1 MDQPTFAAPAGT
13 CHGWR
18 DGDVIRATGIR
29 YARAE
34 RYGLPSPEPDTK
46 RIDATSWA
54 PACTQE
60 QSERERELI
69 GPMLD
74 QLGFAEDCQRLSITM
89 PAQGAE
95 GLPVMVW
102 IHGGSY
108 ISGAGD
114 APVYDP
120 TPLVTEQ
127 QVVAVNVTFRLG
139 RLGWLG
145 GPDGPPANLGL
156 FDIQEALRWIRRNI
170 SAFGGDPDNVTMF
183 GESAGADAIAHLMIA
198 EGSTGLF
205 HKAIVQSAPLGLS
218 RNRAPMNAAML
229 EVAQRLDPDG
239 PVEDVVRTQ
248 PQVLDPARKFGL
260 RGTMAFGVQYGHA
273 PMPAEEDVD
282 RAWQR
287 VASQYDV
294 LMGCNAREA
303 ALFLES
309 IPVKPLPFRL
319 PVIGRLAGWMFIT
332 LLSWLVY
339 RRQVPRFAKRHRSGG
354 GRIATYL
361 LTWGVPGSKYRPAH
375 TLDIPLLL
383 GSEPWWQSN
392 QLIAGA
398 TDLLESG
405 QRMRQIWGDFARTGQ
420 AASAAL
426 PGLIRVRGSH

>member
-127 QVVAVNVTFRLG
+127 QVVAVNVTFDSG
-139 RLGWLG
+139 ASAGWAG
-145 GPDGPPANLGL
+145 QTAHQPIWGSSTSRRRCAGSGATSQPSVVIPTTSRCSASPPA
-156 FDIQEALRWIRRNI
+156 Q
-170 SAFGGDPDNVTMF
+170 T
-183 GESAGADAIAHLMIA
+183 
-198 EGSTGLF
+198 
-205 HKAIVQSAPLGLS
+205 
-218 RNRAPMNAAML
+218 
-229 EVAQRLDPDG
+229 
-239 PVEDVVRTQ
+239 
-248 PQVLDPARKFGL
+248 
-260 RGTMAFGVQYGHA
+260 
-273 PMPAEEDVD
+273 
-282 RAWQR
+282 
-287 VASQYDV
+287 
-294 LMGCNAREA
+294 
-303 ALFLES
+303 
-309 IPVKPLPFRL
+309 
-319 PVIGRLAGWMFIT
+319 
-332 LLSWLVY
+332 
-339 RRQVPRFAKRHRSGG
+339 RSP
-354 GRIATYL
+354 T
-361 LTWGVPGSKYRPAH
+361 
-375 TLDIPLLL
+375 
-383 GSEPWWQSN
+383 
-392 QLIAGA
+392 
-398 TDLLESG
+398 
-405 QRMRQIWGDFARTGQ
+405 
-420 AASAAL
+420 
-426 PGLIRVRGSH
+426 